1 MADVEVFGSGGQLG
15 VAVGGADHI
24 QAQALDH
31 ATHKI
36 QLLAALFGTAESVVQ
51 ALADTLKLL
60 SLIQNRL
67 HALFDCVQPATNPG
81 GGQPGLAQAFERG
94 GNRAHLAGHA
104 VQLGLEFAQ
113 PGLVQLGGAGELLL
127 GQGSAAAQEAV
138 GGGGGGN
145 LTAYPV
151 VHIQAQP
158 YAGGSRRLEALR
170 LDG

>member
-1 MADVEVFGSGGQLG
+1 MADVEVFGGGGQLG

-31 ATHKI
+31 AAHKV
-36 QLLAALFGTAESVVQ
+36 QLFAALFGTAEGIVQ
-51 ALADTLKLL
+51 AFSNLLELL

-67 HALFDCVQPATNPG
+67 HALFDREQPATNPG
-81 GGQPGLAQAFERG
+81 GGQPGRAQAFERG
-94 GNRAHLAGHA
+94 GNRTHLARHTI
-104 VQLGLEFAQ
+104 QFGLEFAQ

-127 GQGSAAAQEAV
+127 GQGAAAAQGTV

-145 LTAYPV
+145 LAAYPV
-151 VHIQAQP
+151 VHIQSQP